1 MGAML
6 VGLITGIPLMI
17 IFYTFATVTVV
28 LTASIAFFSY
38 QFKMSVP
45 WWTIAA
51 YVMNIFVLI
60 PFIYALKKVSKAK
73 MCPACGAKA
82 RNRIGFCTACSE
94 TTKVFD
100 EKKFIKRILLAFV
113 ILLGVFYIY
122 STISTMLTA

>member
-17 IFYTFATVTVV
+17 IFYTFVTVTVV

-38 QFKMSVP
+38 QFKMSVL

-60 PFIYALKKVSKAK
+60 PFIYVLKKISKAK
-73 MCPACGAKA
+73 ICPACGVKA

-122 STISTMLTA
+122 STISTMLAA